1 VRRGTWPGV
10 DRLTPA
16 LAAWRPRVEEFSQLD
31 CWLGAAGAEPH
42 QLYGYRMEDVVTW
55 VRGGTARIC

>member
-1 VRRGTWPGV
+1 VV